1 MFERVMVIAES
12 LRYFPI
18 FTGGDVIEGR
28 LINLGSAEAISRDG
42 GKAELTVNPSGL
54 PTTFSLWAWYHR

>member
-1 MFERVMVIAES
+1 MVIAES

-18 FTGGDVIEGR
+18 FTGGDVIESR

-42 GKAELTVNPSGL
+42 GKRSWCQTLAGCRRYP
-54 PTTFSLWAWYHR
+54 HRGNSIIGDIRSE

>member
-1 MFERVMVIAES
+1 MVIAES

-42 GKAELTVNPSGL
+42 GKAELAVNPCGL
-54 PTTFSLWAWYHR
+54 PTTFSPWEWYHR